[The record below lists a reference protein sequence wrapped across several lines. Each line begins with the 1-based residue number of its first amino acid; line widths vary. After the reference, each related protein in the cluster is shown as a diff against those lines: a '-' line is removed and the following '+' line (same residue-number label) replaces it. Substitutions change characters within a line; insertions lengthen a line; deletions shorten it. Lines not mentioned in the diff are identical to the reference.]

1 MLFTIA
7 LILNF
12 SEQFHVINNT
22 IFHTKYMILLFNEIS
37 FKYVKFLASETCDN
51 GISHAKDFEIS
62 SLWNFSKDAKFS
74 RNQPLLRIVLYIL
87 RNIFLVFHQN
97 PYSNNVLPAVIR
109 ESRHPSYYR
118 GSKNTAPDGSC
129 AINAI
134 AQDCFDKVLGQ
145 KGTKKNL

>member
-22 IFHTKYMILLFNEIS
+22 IFHTKYHTKYMILLFNEIS

-62 SLWNFSKDAKFS
+62 SLWNFQKM
-74 RNQPLLRIVLYIL
+74 RN
-87 RNIFLVFHQN
+87 FHEISHC
-97 PYSNNVLPAVIR
+97 YV
-109 ESRHPSYYR
+109 
-118 GSKNTAPDGSC
+118 
-129 AINAI
+129 
-134 AQDCFDKVLGQ
+134 
-145 KGTKKNL
+145 